1 MTDNIILEVYKPD
14 LTYFRIFQYP
24 TFDPVVSNDFISVTL
39 NVDKKRR
46 DEVDVTYT
54 FTFVPTNDIPD
65 GGTVILTLPTDY
77 NLIAS
82 FPPVRISY
90 PEFQNLNSQ
99 VSVSHFYTSRVIQ
112 INNMAKHPRE
122 VPFRII
128 VEGMRN
134 PSSGG
139 VIPSVLAAADE
150 KFNIVTQL
158 QGNII
163 NERLNFIT
171 LTLTGPYS
179 PGVILCNEISLFPT
193 NVLVISDYTFKF
205 TPQTKLSPGA

>member
-1 MTDNIILEVYKPD
+1 M
-14 LTYFRIFQYP
+14 TYFRIFEYP
-24 TFDPVVSNDFISVTL
+24 TFDPVLSNDFISVTL

-90 PEFQNLNSQ
+90 PEFQNLNSL
-99 VSVSHFYTSRVIQ
+99 VSVSHFYTSRIIQ

-128 VEGMRN
+128 IEGMRN

-139 VIPSVLAAADE
+139 VIPSVLAAANE
-150 KFNIVTQL
+150 KFNIVT
-158 QGNII
+158 
-163 NERLNFIT
+163 
-171 LTLTGPYS
+171 
-179 PGVILCNEISLFPT
+179 
-193 NVLVISDYTFKF
+193 
-205 TPQTKLSPGA
+205 